1 MKKMYLVPFA
11 AALCAVGLLTS
22 CGDSS
27 TGAKKASKAEECSKG
42 LTAECMVGS
51 WSLIGLANAANN
63 NEIIP
68 NFDYT
73 TGPGKLTFTEDGKFQ
88 FDLPSVNLNNSPL
101 LNPLDYPV
109 YGDWKIEA
117 GVLKLHSMS
126 TALFKQRVERMP
138 IISVEATQVKM
149 TFGPSTLWLMENA
162 TDETSIKANGTEVYT
177 ISAN

>member
-1 MKKMYLVPFA
+1 MKKMFLVPFA
-11 AALCAVGLLTS
+11 AALCSIGLLAA

-27 TGAKKASKAEECSKG
+27 TSPKKSPKSEECAKG
-42 LTAECMVGS
+42 VTTECMVGS
-51 WSLIGLANAANN
+51 WSLIGLANATNN

-73 TGPGKLTFTEDGKFQ
+73 TGPGKLTFTEDGKFE
-88 FDLPSVNLNNSPL
+88 FDLPSVNLGSSPL

-109 YGDWKIEA
+109 YGDWKVEA

-126 TALFKQRVERMP
+126 TALYKTRVERAP
-138 IISVEATQVKM
+138 IISVEGAQVKM
-149 TFGPSTLWLMENA
+149 TFGPNTLWLMENA